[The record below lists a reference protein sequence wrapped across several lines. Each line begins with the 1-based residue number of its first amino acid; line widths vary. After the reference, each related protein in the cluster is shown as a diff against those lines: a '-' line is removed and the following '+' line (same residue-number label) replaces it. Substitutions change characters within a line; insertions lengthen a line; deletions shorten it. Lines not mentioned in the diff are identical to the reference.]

1 MRIDSTPHGRSRA
14 SGSCH
19 NSHVHAAPAINLT
32 RRVELGAA
40 NRNVQIRVCVQLQA
54 LSLMLWSYGKAIP
67 PSAESAKLLSV
78 VSDEVTTLCLPHL

>member
-1 MRIDSTPHGRSRA
+1 M
-14 SGSCH
+14 
-19 NSHVHAAPAINLT
+19 
-32 RRVELGAA
+32 ELGAA